1 MKRLYL
7 IALLLGLFFVSA
19 QAQTQPQERI
29 FTEGPVWRINYYKV
43 KPGKT
48 TDHQKWLREY
58 RLRILDEQKRA
69 GMIMDYKFFTQP
81 TFDSPNDW
89 DVMEAVQYK
98 NYADALDYSAERS
111 KKGED
116 VSLKVFGTVENRA
129 KIWAELRDASR
140 DLAASQ
146 IVREMF
152 IKPMN

>member
-1 MKRLYL
+1 MKRIYL
-7 IALLLGLFFVSA
+7 MIMLFGLLAISA

-43 KPGKT
+43 KPGKAD
-48 TDHQKWLREY
+48 DHRKWVREY

-69 GMIMDYKFFTQP
+69 GLIMDYKFFSQP
-81 TFDSPNDW
+81 TFDSPADW
-89 DVMEAVQYK
+89 DLMEAVQYK
-98 NYADALDYSAERS
+98 NYADALDYSADRS
-111 KKGED
+111 KKGDEL
-116 VSLKVFGTVENRA
+116 SLKVFGTAENRT

-140 DLAASQ
+140 ELVASH

>member
-1 MKRLYL
+1 MKRFYL
-7 IALLLGLFFVSA
+7 IALLLGIFFVGA
-19 QAQTQPQERI
+19 KAQTQPQERI
-29 FTEGPVWRINYYKV
+29 FTEGPVWRINYYKI

-69 GMIMDYKFFTQP
+69 GLIMDYKFFTQP
-81 TFDSPNDW
+81 AFDSPNDW
-89 DVMEAVQYK
+89 DLMEAIQYK
-98 NYADALDYSAERS
+98 NYAELLDYSEDRS
-111 KKGED
+111 KKGQEG
-116 VSLKVFGTVENRA
+116 SLKVFGTVENRT

-140 DLAASQ
+140 DLVASQ